1 MLEKHYKNM
10 PRIMEQIYYLL
21 WNSDAWGVYDKS
33 ACPDPGAFPNYYY
46 KKYQV
51 DEGKSSKLFKKLMKI
66 KERLV
71 KKEITPSI
79 ENYNKIFPELEE
91 LLK

>member
-1 MLEKHYKNM
+1 M
-10 PRIMEQIYYLL
+10 PRTMKQIYYLL

-33 ACPDPGAFPNYYY
+33 ACPDPGAFPNFWY
-46 KKYQV
+46 KKYQIKR
-51 DEGKSSKLFKKLMKI
+51 EKSSELFKKLMKI

-71 KKEITPSI
+71 KEDITPSK

>member
-1 MLEKHYKNM
+1 MK
-10 PRIMEQIYYLL
+10 QTYYLL

-33 ACPDPGAFPNYYY
+33 ACPDPGAFPNFWY

-51 DEGKSSKLFKKLMKI
+51 DKERVSELFEKLMKI

-71 KKEITPSI
+71 SENILPSK
-79 ENYNKIFPELEE
+79 ENYNKIFSELEE